1 MSETKEQEMG
11 TAKAETPAQTIAR
24 LQKENDKLAKA
35 NEKLK
40 GATEELTE
48 ELKVKDATN
57 GSLKPTVKMDGQYV
71 QVQHAVKLKGGTVK
85 SMAAIAADK
94 DLCAELLRKGSSAVK
109 VITTK

>member
-1 MSETKEQEMG
+1 MSEAKEQEMG

-24 LQKENDKLAKA
+24 LQKDLDRANKT

-40 GATEELTE
+40 STTQELAE
-48 ELKVKDATN
+48 ELKVKEATK
-57 GSLKPTVKMDGQYV
+57 GSLKPTVKMDGQFV